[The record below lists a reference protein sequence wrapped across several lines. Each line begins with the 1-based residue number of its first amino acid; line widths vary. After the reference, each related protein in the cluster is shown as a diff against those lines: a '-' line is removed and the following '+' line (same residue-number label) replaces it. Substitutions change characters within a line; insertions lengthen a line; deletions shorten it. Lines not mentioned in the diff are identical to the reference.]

1 MKKLIFGIAVFINTT
16 NVVAKVFLP
25 AVYSNHMVLQQK
37 SAVKIWGWS
46 EVGESVTIT
55 TSWDT
60 VTYKAEG
67 DAYAK
72 WQTVLQTPIAGG
84 TYTITVKGPYSTIV
98 IEDVLIGEVWL
109 ASGQS
114 NMEMTTWWGLPYEE
128 EVKKATNNQIRFFHI
143 ARSSSPYPQEDVRAQ
158 WVVCSPEAMKGF
170 SAAAYFFG
178 KKINEHTKMPVGL
191 ISACWGGTPAEVW
204 TPEDEIRNDSILK
217 AAALKLT
224 PTKWW
229 PVKPGYNY
237 NATIAPLTNFK
248 IAGVIWYQGES
259 NTNASQTYQ
268 YLFTTMIKSWR
279 QKWKDDFP
287 FYFVQI
293 APYSYETTNI
303 CALLREAQTK
313 TLMLAKTAMVVTS
326 DLVDNIND
334 IHPKLKKEVGERL
347 ADIAIAEVYGFDRL
361 NYKSPLYK
369 AMQIEKDKIRISF
382 TNAANGLMIKGKT
395 ATDFYIAGADKIFV
409 PAQAKLHGN
418 GSTIVVW
425 AKAVKNPV
433 AVRFGFSNTAMPN
446 LFGKEGLPVNLFR
459 TDDWQVE
466 TGPVKNN

>member
-1 MKKLIFGIAVFINTT
+1 MKKFITAIACIFTIINTE
-16 NVVAKVFLP
+16 AKVFLP

-37 SAVKIWGWS
+37 SNVKIWGWS
-46 EVGESVTIT
+46 DVGEKISIT

-60 VTYKAEG
+60 ATYKAEG

-72 WQTVLQTPIAGG
+72 WQTVLQTPVAGG
-84 TYTITVKGPYSTIV
+84 TYTITVKGSNNTIV
-98 IEDVLIGEVWL
+98 INDVLIGEVWL

-114 NMEMTTWWGLPYEE
+114 NMEMTTWWGLPYDE

-143 ARSSSPYPQEDVRAQ
+143 AKSSALFPQEDVRAQ
-158 WVVCSPEAMKGF
+158 WVVCSPEAMKSF

-178 KKINEHTKMPVGL
+178 KKINEQTKLPVGL

-204 TPEDEIRNDSILK
+204 TPEDEIRNDSILN
-217 AAALKLT
+217 AAAKKLKE
-224 PTKWW
+224 TKWW

-259 NTNASQTYQ
+259 NTGTSQTYQ
-268 YLFTTMIKSWR
+268 HLFTSMIKSWR
-279 QKWKDDFP
+279 KKWNDDFP

-293 APYSYETTNI
+293 APYNYESTNI

-313 TLMLAKTAMVVTS
+313 SLSLEKTAMVVTS

-347 ADIAIAEVYGFDRL
+347 ADIAMAEVYGIDRL

-369 AMQIEKDKIRISF
+369 SMLAEKDKIRISF
-382 TNAANGLMIKGKT
+382 TNASNGLISKGKT

-409 PAQAKLHGN
+409 PAQVKLDGN

-425 AKAVKNPV
+425 AKEIKNPV

-446 LFGKEGLPVNLFR
+446 LFNKEGLPVNLFR
-459 TDDWQVE
+459 TDDWEVE
-466 TGPVKNN
+466 TVPVKK

>member
-1 MKKLIFGIAVFINTT
+1 MKKIIITIAVFFIISKTE
-16 NVVAKVFLP
+16 AKIFLP

-37 SAVKIWGWS
+37 KAVKIWGWS
-46 EVGESVTIT
+46 EVGEKITIT

-60 VTYKAEG
+60 VTYIAEG

-72 WQTVLQTPIAGG
+72 WVTLLSTPAAGG
-84 TYTITVKGPYSTIV
+84 PYTITVKGPYNTIA

-114 NMEMTTWWGLPYEE
+114 NMEMNTWWGLPYDA
-128 EVKKATNNQIRFFHI
+128 EVKNATNNQIRFFHI
-143 ARSSSPYPQEDVRAQ
+143 GRSSSPFPQEDVRAE
-158 WVVCSPEAMKGF
+158 WLVCSPEAMKGF

-178 KKINEHTKMPVGL
+178 KKINEQTTYPVGL

-204 TPEDEIRNDSILK
+204 TPENIIRNDSVLNV
-217 AAALKLT
+217 AASKLT
-224 PTKWW
+224 ETKWW

-248 IAGVIWYQGES
+248 IAGAIWYQGES
-259 NTNASQTYQ
+259 NTGAASTYQ
-268 YLFTTMIKSWR
+268 HLFTTMIKSWR
-279 QKWKDDFP
+279 QKWNDNFP

-293 APYSYETTNI
+293 APFNYETSNV

-313 TLMLAKTAMVVTS
+313 SLSLEKTAMVVTS

-347 ADIAIAEVYGFDRL
+347 AHIALTNNYGIICKIS
-361 NYKSPLYK
+361 NSPLYK
-369 AMQIEKDKIRISF
+369 SMQVEKDKIRINF
-382 TNAANGLMIKGKT
+382 TNASNGLMIKGKT
-395 ATDFYIAGADKIFV
+395 ATDFYIAGADKNFV
-409 PAQAKLHGN
+409 PAQIKLDGN

-425 AKAVKNPV
+425 AKEVKNPV

-446 LFGKEGLPVNLFR
+446 LFSKEGLPVNLFR
-459 TDDWQVE
+459 TDDWEVE
-466 TGPVKNN
+466 TAPVKK

>member
-1 MKKLIFGIAVFINTT
+1 MKKAVIAILSLFIIIKTE
-16 NVVAKVFLP
+16 AKVFLP
-25 AVYSNHMVLQQK
+25 AVYCNHMVLQQK
-37 SAVKIWGWS
+37 NAVKIWGWS
-46 EVGESVTIT
+46 DVGEKVTIT

-60 VTYKAEG
+60 ITYKAEG

-72 WQTVLQTPIAGG
+72 WETFLNTPVAGG
-84 TYTITVKGPYSTIV
+84 PHTITVKGPYNTIR

-143 ARSSSPYPQEDVRAQ
+143 GKSSSAYPQEDVRAE

-178 KKINEHTKMPVGL
+178 KKINEQTKLPVGL

-204 TPEDEIRNDSILK
+204 TPEDIIRNDSILK
-217 AAALKLT
+217 TAASKLT
-224 PTKWW
+224 ETKWW

-248 IAGVIWYQGES
+248 IAGAIWYQGES
-259 NTNASQTYQ
+259 NTGASQTYQ
-268 YLFTTMIKSWR
+268 QLFTTMIKTWR
-279 QKWKDDFP
+279 KKWNDNFP

-293 APYSYETTNI
+293 APYNYETSNI

-313 TLMLAKTAMVVTS
+313 SLSLEKTAMVVTS

-347 ADIAIAEVYGFDRL
+347 ADIALVNNYGITGK
-361 NYKSPLYK
+361 NPNSPLYK
-369 AMQIEKDKIRISF
+369 SMQIEKDKIRISF
-382 TNAANGLMIKGKT
+382 NNAENGFVIKGKA
-395 ATDFYIAGADKIFV
+395 ATDFYIAAADKNFV
-409 PAQAKLHGN
+409 TAQVKVDGN

-425 AKAVKNPV
+425 AKEIKNPV

-446 LFGKEGLPVNLFR
+446 LFSREGLPVNLFR
-459 TDDWQVE
+459 TDDWEVE
-466 TGPVKNN
+466 TVPVKK

>member
-1 MKKLIFGIAVFINTT
+1 MKTIALLIAISCCMNTAT
-16 NVVAKVFLP
+16 AKVFLP

-37 SAVKIWGWS
+37 AAVKIWGWS
-46 EVGESVTIT
+46 EVGEKITIT

-60 VTYKAEG
+60 VTYKTEG

-72 WQTVLQTPIAGG
+72 WQTTLQTPVAGD
-84 TYTITVKGPYSTIV
+84 THTITVKGTYNTII

-114 NMEMTTWWGLPYEE
+114 NMEMNTWWGLPYEE
-128 EVKKATNNQIRFFHI
+128 DVKKATNNQIRFFHI
-143 ARSSSPYPQEDVRAQ
+143 GRSSSPYPQEDVRAE

-178 KKINEHTKMPVGL
+178 KKINEQTKLPVGL

-204 TPEDEIRNDSILK
+204 TPEDEIRNDSILN
-217 AAALKLT
+217 AAAAKLT
-224 PTKWW
+224 ETKWW

-248 IAGVIWYQGES
+248 IAGAIWYQGES
-259 NTNASQTYQ
+259 NTGASQTYQ
-268 YLFTTMIKSWR
+268 HLFTTMIKSWR
-279 QKWKDDFP
+279 KKWNDNFP

-293 APYSYETTNI
+293 APFNYETTNI

-313 TLMLAKTAMVVTS
+313 SLSLEKTGMVVTS

-347 ADIAIAEVYGFDRL
+347 ADIAMAEVYGVDRL
-361 NYKSPLYK
+361 NYKSPIYK
-369 AMQIEKDKIRISF
+369 SMQIEKDKIRISF
-382 TNAANGLMIKGKT
+382 TNALKGLMIKGKT
-395 ATDFYIAGADKIFV
+395 ATDFYIAGADKVFV
-409 PAQAKLHGN
+409 PAQAKLDGN
-418 GSTIVVW
+418 GTTIVVW
-425 AKAVKNPV
+425 AKTIKNPV
-433 AVRFGFSNTAMPN
+433 AVRFGFSNTSMPN
-446 LFGKEGLPVNLFR
+446 LFSNEGLPVNLFR
-459 TDDWQVE
+459 TDDWSVE
-466 TGPVKNN
+466 TVPVKK

>member
-1 MKKLIFGIAVFINTT
+1 MKRVITFIACFFTIANAQ
-16 NVVAKVFLP
+16 AKVFLP

-46 EVGESVTIT
+46 EVEEKITIT

-72 WQTVLQTPIAGG
+72 WQTTLQTPVAGG
-84 TYTITVKGPYSTIV
+84 PHTITVKGAYNTII

-128 EVKKATNNQIRFFHI
+128 EVKKATNTQIRFFHI
-143 ARSSSPYPQEDVRAQ
+143 GRSSSPFPQEDVRAE
-158 WVVCSPEAMKGF
+158 WVVCNPEAMKGF

-178 KKINEHTKMPVGL
+178 KKINEQTKLPVGL

-204 TPEDEIRNDSILK
+204 TPEDEIRNDSILN
-217 AAALKLT
+217 AASKQLKES
-224 PTKWW
+224 KWW
-229 PVKPGYNY
+229 PVKPAYNY

-259 NTNASQTYQ
+259 NTGASATYQ
-268 YLFTTMIKSWR
+268 QLFTTMIKSWR
-279 QKWKDDFP
+279 NKWNDKFP

-293 APYSYETTNI
+293 APYNYETTNV

-313 TLMLAKTAMVVTS
+313 SLSLEKTGMALTS

-347 ADIAIAEVYGFDRL
+347 ADLALTNNYGITGK
-361 NYKSPLYK
+361 NANSPLYQS
-369 AMQIEKDKIRISF
+369 MQIEKDKIRIRFS
-382 TNAANGLMIKGKT
+382 NAENGLIIKGTT
-395 ATDFYIAGADKIFV
+395 ATGFYIAGADKNFM
-409 PAQAKLHGN
+409 PAQIKID
-418 GSTIVVW
+418 GSTIIVW
-425 AKAVKNPV
+425 AKEIKQPV
-433 AVRFGFSNTAMPN
+433 AVRFGFNNTAMPN
-446 LFGKEGLPVNLFR
+446 IFNKEGLPVNLFR
-459 TDDWQVE
+459 TDDWPVE
-466 TGPVKNN
+466 TVPVKK